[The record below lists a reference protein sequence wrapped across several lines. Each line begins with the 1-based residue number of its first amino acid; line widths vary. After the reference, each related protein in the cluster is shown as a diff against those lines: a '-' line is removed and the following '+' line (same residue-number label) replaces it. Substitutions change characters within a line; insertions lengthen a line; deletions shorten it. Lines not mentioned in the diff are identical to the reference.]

1 MLKRKVLRRKMCMEN
16 VKKFFRGKS
25 WGFYVS
31 LAGAILL
38 LVTAIIYSVTFGM
51 SEHINLNFE
60 VWVLVV
66 ALLGVA
72 GFAALSVFEVTSPY
86 AAAALF
92 AGGFVAFL
100 LFISTSY
107 MYLSAVF
114 FEVTSVAS
122 FFAAFEIM
130 DFGFAFTAT
139 AMIAVWVLSTI
150 GIFTSAKKTVAKHTE
165 EENNEQKITA

>member
-1 MLKRKVLRRKMCMEN
+1 MEN

-72 GFAALSVFEVTSPY
+72 FRRTVGVRSDKSVCRSGVVR
-86 AAAALF
+86 
-92 AGGFVAFL
+92 GR
-100 LFISTSY
+100 ICR
-107 MYLSAVF
+107 
-114 FEVTSVAS
+114 
-122 FFAAFEIM
+122 FFAFYKHKLYV
-130 DFGFAFTAT
+130 F
-139 AMIAVWVLSTI
+139 VR
-150 GIFTSAKKTVAKHTE
+150 GIFRGDERRFVLCRIRDYGFRLCFHRDGYDCRLGAFHDRNFHKRKKDGSQAYGGGK
-165 EENNEQKITA
+165 Q

>member
-1 MLKRKVLRRKMCMEN
+1 MEN

-100 LFISTSY
+100 LFKHKLY
-107 MYLSAVF
+107 VF
-114 FEVTSVAS
+114 VR
-122 FFAAFEIM
+122 
-130 DFGFAFTAT
+130 
-139 AMIAVWVLSTI
+139 
-150 GIFTSAKKTVAKHTE
+150 GIFRGDERRFVLCRIRDYGFWLCFHRYGYDCRLGAFHDRNFHKRKKDGSQAYGGGK
-165 EENNEQKITA
+165 Q